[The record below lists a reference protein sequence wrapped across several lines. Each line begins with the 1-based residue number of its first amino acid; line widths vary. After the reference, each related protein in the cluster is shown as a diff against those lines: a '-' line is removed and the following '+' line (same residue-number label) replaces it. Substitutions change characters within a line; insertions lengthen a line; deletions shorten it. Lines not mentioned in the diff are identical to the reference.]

1 MANVNVKFNGKDYI
15 LSCDDGQEESLIK
28 LTNFLD
34 KKYSE
39 LKSKL
44 GNIGENKL
52 LLITAIKLIDE
63 HFDLRQ
69 RISEQKNKLDNLS
82 NVALNTNTSRGRIED
97 ANFAKE
103 SARLTKAQILS
114 QSAMAMIA
122 QAGKA
127 QQNVLQLLQN

>member
-1 MANVNVKFNGKDYI
+1 MREHKYLSEKILKLQRELKKKTEFEKKFNEDINDLNQETQSLVEEIEKWQNVNVKFNGKDYI

-82 NVALNTNTSRGRIED
+82 NK
-97 ANFAKE
+97 F
-103 SARLTKAQILS
+103 
-114 QSAMAMIA
+114 
-122 QAGKA
+122 
-127 QQNVLQLLQN
+127 